1 VRRYL
6 VVGHQT
12 LASRELRAAV
22 LERLAAEPC
31 RFHVVVPATPPH
43 EHFVWSE
50 GEVIAT
56 ARGRLEE
63 TLAWM
68 HAQGALTTGE
78 VGDAYPL
85 VALTNALSRDDYD
98 EIILS
103 TLPPGLSR
111 WIRQDLVHRVTRHT
125 DTPVCHIVAS
135 VPSAKA
141 AR

>member
-6 VVGHQT
+6 VVGNQT
-12 LASRELRAAV
+12 LASRELRTAV
-22 LERLAAEPC
+22 LERLAGEPC

-56 ARGRLEE
+56 ARTRLEE

-78 VGDAYPL
+78 VGDANAL
-85 VALTNALSRDDYD
+85 LALTDALGRDDYD
-98 EIILS
+98 EIILC

-111 WIRQDLVHRVTRHT
+111 WIHQDLVHRVARHT
-125 DTPVCHIVAS
+125 EIPVCHVVAS
-135 VPSAKA
+135 VPTAKV